1 MTFDYKEDWCS
12 DCLYVNDA
20 DRECMCIKNCHKGS
34 QKVIYSE
41 ENFKVGRQ
49 IMLAKEQIK
58 KGVK

>member
-41 ENFKVGRQ
+41 ENFKAGRQ